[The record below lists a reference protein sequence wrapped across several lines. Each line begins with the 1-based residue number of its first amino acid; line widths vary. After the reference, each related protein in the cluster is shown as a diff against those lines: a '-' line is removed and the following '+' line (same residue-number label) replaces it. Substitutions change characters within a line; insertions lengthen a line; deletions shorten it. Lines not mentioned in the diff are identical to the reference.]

1 MPTTWLPINGFHRRL
16 FYAALA
22 VLVALSTLALI
33 PGTAAPAYGAPQEEL
48 VEVGQ
53 LDIEKSTNG
62 EDADAAP
69 GPYVRAGDPVVWTYV
84 VTNTGSITVHSIE
97 VTDDNNDFATISCT
111 GQDNGSVTLE
121 PGEAIECSSS
131 SISWF
136 LVGHEVHQNT
146 ATASGT
152 DIDETPVTTND
163 LSHYT
168 PTLVCP
174 FGEAEDRI
182 VVDITGPTDG
192 KLLGAPDEVPNQL
205 GPIDAAIPA
214 GVYSVSWAS
223 YDAHDIKEES
233 NPGQTDEL
241 WFVAVG
247 GASSLNTKDVP
258 WDSDYAQGTLGTP
271 LVVAADATSIMIHHG
286 GPANTINS
294 VHAICAAFDPLTPSI
309 DVTKT
314 VDKGHI
320 VGSDT
325 VEFTITVTND
335 GEVTLTNLLLND
347 VLEYNAGE
355 TAGLSQCETPD
366 VTTLAPREST
376 TVKCRQDLDAE
387 THGTEVV
394 NTITATGTPPVGP
407 DVTDKDDV
415 PVTIEI
421 PAGFLTIDKMVGPL
435 GSAVDSTQFVDELF
449 VPSGYDGDVTWKVTV
464 TNPTAYTVGD
474 LLLDDII
481 APAAIP
487 AFEAAGGA
495 PNGAISLAPGASI
508 TFVFDG
514 PGVPTTVNVAGVIGT
529 DLAGT
534 PLPRVSDDARISAL
548 AASATIGDTV
558 WNDENKNGVQDN
570 GEKGI
575 AGAKVKLTLPD
586 GTTAEATT
594 NSNGL
599 YLFSGLEA
607 GQYKAEVIMGSIP
620 EPSDG
625 TNSLTT
631 PGSFTIQLSDGQSY
645 LDADFGI
652 ASALPNTGI
661 STDQISL
668 IALAMI
674 LSGGVALLSTRR
686 HKYDMREEGTTS

>member
-1 MPTTWLPINGFHRRL
+1 MPTTWLPINGVHRRL

-22 VLVALSTLALI
+22 ALVAVSTLAII
-33 PGTAAPAYGAPQEEL
+33 PGTAAPAYGAPQEVTIEL
-48 VEVGQ
+48 GQ
-53 LDIEKSTNG
+53 LTIEKSTNG
-62 EDADAAP
+62 EDADTAP

-84 VTNTGSITVHSIE
+84 VTNTGALTVHGIE
-97 VTDDNNDFATISCT
+97 VTDDNNDFTTISCT
-111 GQDNGSVTLE
+111 GQENGSATLAA
-121 PGEAIECSSS
+121 GESIECSSS
-131 SISWF
+131 SVSWF
-136 LVGHEVHQNT
+136 LAGHQEHENT
-146 ATASGT
+146 AT
-152 DIDETPVTTND
+152 VTGYDDNEAHVAATD

-168 PTLVCP
+168 PTLACP
-174 FGEAEDRI
+174 FGDAPDRI
-182 VVDITGPTDG
+182 VVDIVGPTDG
-192 KLLGAPDEVPNQL
+192 KLLGAPNVVPNQL
-205 GPIDAAIPA
+205 DPIDAAIPA
-214 GVYSVSWAS
+214 GVYSISWAS
-223 YDAHDIKEES
+223 YDAHDVKEEP
-233 NPGQTDEL
+233 NPGQTDEI
-241 WFVAVG
+241 WYVAVA
-247 GASSLNTKDVP
+247 GANSANTQDVP
-258 WDSDYAQGTLGTP
+258 WDADYAQGTLATP
-271 LVVAADATSIMIHHG
+271 LVVAADAASIVIHHG
-286 GPANTINS
+286 GPADTINS
-294 VHAICAAFDPLTPSI
+294 VHAICVAFDPLTPSI

-335 GEVTLTNLLLND
+335 GEVTLTDLVLVD
-347 VLEYNAGE
+347 VLEYNADE
-355 TAGLSQCETPD
+355 SAGLSQCETPD
-366 VTTLAPREST
+366 VTTLAPGEST
-376 TVKCRQDLDAE
+376 AVKCTQDLDAE
-387 THGTEVV
+387 THGTEVL
-394 NTITATGTPPVGP
+394 NTITATGTPPIGP

-421 PAGFLTIDKMVGPL
+421 PAGLLTIDKLVGPL
-435 GSAVDSTQFVDELF
+435 GSTVDSSGFVDEFF
-449 VPSGYDGDVTWKVTV
+449 VAKGYDGDVTWKVTV
-464 TNPTAYTVGD
+464 ANPTAYTVHN
-474 LLLDDII
+474 LFLDDAI
-481 APAAIP
+481 APGAIP

-495 PNGAISLAPGASI
+495 SNGSVSLAPGASL

-514 PGVPTTVNVAGVIGT
+514 PGAPTTVNVAGVIGT

-570 GEKGI
+570 AEKGI

-599 YLFSGLEA
+599 YLFSGLDA
-607 GQYKAEVIMGSIP
+607 GQYKAEVIMSSIP

-631 PGSFTIQLSDGQSY
+631 AGSFTIQLSDGQSY

-661 STDQISL
+661 STDQIAL

-674 LSGGVALLSTRR
+674 LAGAVTLLSTRR
-686 HKYDMREEGTTS
+686 RRYDLVDGGAVS

>member
-1 MPTTWLPINGFHRRL
+1 MPTTWLPIYGVHRRL

-22 VLVALSTLALI
+22 VLVALSTLAII
-33 PGTAAPAYGAPQEEL
+33 PGTAAPAYGAPQEDVVEL
-48 VEVGQ
+48 GQ

-62 EDADAAP
+62 EDADTAP

-84 VTNTGSITVHSIE
+84 VTNTGTLSVYGIE
-97 VTDDNNDFATISCT
+97 VTDDNNDFTTVSCT
-111 GQDNGSVTLE
+111 GQENGSVTLAS
-121 PGEAIECSSS
+121 GEAIECSSS
-131 SISWF
+131 SVSWF
-136 LVGHEVHQNT
+136 LVGHQEHENT
-146 ATASGT
+146 ATVTGYDAN
-152 DIDETPVTTND
+152 EAPVTATD

-174 FGEAEDRI
+174 IGDAPDRI
-182 VVDITGPTDG
+182 VVDIVGPTDG
-192 KLLGAPDEVPNQL
+192 KLLGAPGEVPNRL

-214 GVYSVSWAS
+214 GVYSISWAS

-233 NPGQTDEL
+233 NPGQTDEV
-241 WFVAVG
+241 WYVAVG
-247 GASSLNTKDVP
+247 GVISVNTQDVP
-258 WDSDYAQGTLGTP
+258 WDADYAQGTLATP

-286 GPANTINS
+286 GPADTINS
-294 VHAICAAFDPLTPSI
+294 VHAICVAFDPLTPSI

-335 GEVTLTNLLLND
+335 GEVTLTDLVLED
-347 VLEYNAGE
+347 VLGYNAGE

-366 VTTLAPREST
+366 VTTLAPGEST
-376 TVKCRQDLDAE
+376 TVKCTQDLDAE
-387 THGTEVV
+387 IHGTEVL
-394 NTITATGTPPVGP
+394 NTITATGTPPIGP
-407 DVTDKDDV
+407 NVTDNDDV

-421 PAGFLTIDKMVGPL
+421 PAGLLAIDKLVGPL
-435 GSAVDSTQFVDELF
+435 GSTVDSTGFVEEFF
-449 VPSGYDGDVTWKVTV
+449 VAKGYDGDVTWKVTV
-464 TNPTAYTVGD
+464 TNPTAYTVHN
-474 LLLDDII
+474 LFLDDLV

-487 AFEAAGGA
+487 SFEAAGGA
-495 PNGAISLAPGASI
+495 LNGSISLAPGASI

-514 PGVPTTVNVAGVIGT
+514 PGAPTTVNVAGVIGT

-558 WNDENKNGVQDN
+558 WNDENKNGIQDN

-599 YLFSGLEA
+599 YLFSGLDA
-607 GQYKAEVIMGSIP
+607 GQYKAEVIMSSIP
-620 EPSDG
+620 EPSGG

-661 STDQISL
+661 STDQIGL
-668 IALAMI
+668 TALAMI
-674 LSGGVALLSTRR
+674 LAGGVALLSTRR
-686 HKYDMREEGTTS
+686 RRYDAIDRGTAS